1 MKTLTSHMNSFTTIS
16 MCKEDL
22 TMSVTVT
29 TYFTAIQQLSEQLS
43 RIKTETMSYLLAKHP

>member
-1 MKTLTSHMNSFTTIS
+1 MNSFTTIS

-43 RIKTETMSYLLAKHP
+43 RIKTETMSYLLAKYP